1 MKLWRGWL
9 QDASGSVAD
18 LGVLAPIAVAL
29 ILGNGLDAGT
39 VLVGA
44 GGLYLVAGLYFRV
57 PVPVQPIKAAA
68 AIAIARGLS
77 PETIGAAGI
86 ALGILLVILAATGAA
101 RALARVFALPLVRGL
116 QLGVGLI
123 LVRTAIE
130 LAGSEG
136 RVGPVLIAACVAAAL
151 VVASRT
157 RPSLPLALVLV
168 VGSAIWAAL
177 ATGVAPGIEVALW
190 QPNLNTGALDLSVVA
205 SALVL
210 LVVPQIPLTFGNAV
224 VAVVDLEHRYFPLN
238 ARKVT
243 PAAVSYSSGLAN
255 VGVGLLGGMPMCHG
269 SGGLTAH
276 YRAGARTHRMNAVIG
291 GVLVTL
297 GLFFGTTAIGI
308 IGLIPVTVLA
318 GSLAFTGCF
327 HASLAAS
334 LRESDLAIALLMGTI
349 GLLTTNLAIAL
360 LVGVAVYWSAAF
372 VADRR
377 IDGVVTASSRSHAE
391 SRHPVASGSE
401 SNIRFG

>member
-1 MKLWRGWL
+1 MKRWHGWL

-44 GGLYLVAGLYFRV
+44 GSLYLVAGLYFRV

-86 ALGILLVILAATGAA
+86 ALGILLVILAVTGAA

-130 LAGSEG
+130 LAAPDG
-136 RVGPVLIAACVAAAL
+136 RVGPLLIAACVAAAL

-157 RPSLPLALVLV
+157 RESLPLALLLV
-168 VGSAIWAAL
+168 VGGTIWTAL
-177 ATGVAPGIEVALW
+177 TTEMAPGVEVALW
-190 QPNLNTGALDLSVVA
+190 EPRFNTGALDPSLIG
-205 SALVL
+205 SALIL
-210 LVVPQIPLTFGNAV
+210 LVIPQIPLTFGNAV

-243 PAAVSYSSGLAN
+243 PAAVSFSSGLAN
-255 VGVGLLGGMPMCHG
+255 VAVGLLGGMPMCHG

-276 YRAGARTHRMNAVIG
+276 FRAGARTHRMNAMIG
-291 GVLVTL
+291 AVLVTL
-297 GLFFGTTAIGI
+297 GLFFGTTALGM

-318 GSLAFTGCF
+318 GSLAFTGYF
-327 HASLAAS
+327 HASLVAA
-334 LRESDLAIALLMGTI
+334 LRGSDLAVALLMGTI

-360 LVGVAVYWSAAF
+360 VVGLAVYRPVTF
-372 VADRR
+372 VAGRR
-377 IDGVVTASSRSHAE
+377 EAELARS
-391 SRHPVASGSE
+391 
-401 SNIRFG
+401 

>member
-1 MKLWRGWL
+1 MERWRGWL

-18 LGVLAPIAVAL
+18 LGVLAPISAAL

-44 GGLYLVAGLYFRV
+44 GTLYIVAGLYFRV

-86 ALGILLVILAATGAA
+86 ALGVLLVLLAMTGAA

-130 LAGSEG
+130 LAAPDG
-136 RVGPVLIAACVAAAL
+136 RVGPLLIAASVAGVLILAA
-151 VVASRT
+151 RT
-157 RPSLPLALVLV
+157 RASLPLALVLV
-168 VGSAIWAAL
+168 VGGAAWTAL
-177 ATGVAPGIEVALW
+177 ATGNAPGVEVTLW
-190 QPNLNTGALDLSVVA
+190 GPDLNGGALDLTVVT

-210 LVVPQIPLTFGNAV
+210 LVIPQLPLTFGNAV

-243 PAAVSYSSGLAN
+243 PAGVSYSSGLAN
-255 VGVGLLGGMPMCHG
+255 VAVGLLGGMPMCHG

-291 GVLVTL
+291 GVLVVL
-297 GLFFGTTAIGI
+297 GLFFGTTALGI
-308 IGLIPVTVLA
+308 IGLIPATVLA

-327 HASLAAS
+327 HTSLVSS
-334 LRESDLAIALLMGTI
+334 LRGSDLAIALLMGTI

-360 LVGVAVYWSAAF
+360 VVGLAVYWPVIF

-377 IDGVVTASSRSHAE
+377 GAELARS
-391 SRHPVASGSE
+391 
-401 SNIRFG
+401 